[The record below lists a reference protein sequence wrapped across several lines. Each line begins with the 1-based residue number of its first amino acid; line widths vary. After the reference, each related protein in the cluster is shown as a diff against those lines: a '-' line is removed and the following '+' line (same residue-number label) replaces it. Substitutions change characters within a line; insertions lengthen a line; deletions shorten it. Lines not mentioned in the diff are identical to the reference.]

1 MKIRERLLEC
11 KVKAKISSDY
21 KLAEELGTSRQ
32 IISALMNGKQKPDAY
47 IAVRIGEVLKIH
59 PMILWAEFEAE
70 NAKTTERKAFWE
82 NFAQRIKTGA
92 VAMLVLI
99 STAFWSPEPRADDL
113 APNTHNVYYVK
124 LLATACTP
132 KTANFG

>member
-1 MKIRERLLEC
+1 MKIKERLLEC

-21 KLAEELGTSRQ
+21 KLAEVLGTSRQ

-47 IAVRIGEVLKIH
+47 IAVRIGERLKIH

-70 NAKTTERKAFWE
+70 SAKTTERKAFWE

-92 VAMLVLI
+92 VAMGVLI
-99 STAFWSPEPRADDL
+99 FTAFWCPDAEAAGLTLD
-113 APNTHNVYYVK
+113 AHN
-124 LLATACTP
+124 A
-132 KTANFG
+132 